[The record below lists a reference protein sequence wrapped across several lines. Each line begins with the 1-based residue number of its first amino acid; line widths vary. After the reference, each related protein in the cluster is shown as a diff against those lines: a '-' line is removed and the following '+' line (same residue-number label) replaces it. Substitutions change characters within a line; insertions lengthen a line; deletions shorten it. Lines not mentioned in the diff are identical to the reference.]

1 MKRNYNSTLIR
12 LIIKETKI
20 MKHSI
25 KSWIALILFFVSAT
39 AMAQETKS
47 GYFTEGYLYRYSM
60 NPALGNDK
68 NFVSI
73 PALGNINVGLR
84 SNIGVDNILYNVNGK
99 TTTFLNP
106 NVSAAEFLKNVHDKN
121 RIGTDVKV
129 NVLSAGFKGF
139 GGYNTISLN
148 VRANVGLTVPGS
160 LLRLAKEGPENKT
173 YDIKD
178 FNAHADAY
186 VELGFGHSRQLN
198 EQWKVGGTVKFLLG
212 GGNVDAEFNNASLTL
227 GEDQWMATTDAK
239 VQTSVKG
246 FTYKTT
252 EKMRGAEGQEVR
264 HTYVDDVDVDGGG
277 PNGFGLAV
285 DLGAEFKLNKD
296 WTFSAS
302 LLDLGFI
309 NWNNNMV
316 ASTNGVQTFTT
327 DRYIFNVD
335 DNATNSFENEMDR
348 LEEGIAS
355 LYELQDNGDQGSRT
369 RMLGATLN
377 LGAEYTFPL
386 YDKLKFGLLNTTRI
400 QGEYSWTEFR
410 LSANVSP
417 IKWFGAGI
425 NTAVGSY
432 GASFGWICS
441 IHPKG
446 YTLFLAMDHTLGS
459 LAKQGL
465 PLSGKGSVS
474 LGMNIAF

>member
-1 MKRNYNSTLIR
+1 M
-12 LIIKETKI
+12 
-20 MKHSI
+20 
-25 KSWIALILFFVSAT
+25 
-39 AMAQETKS
+39 
-47 GYFTEGYLYRYSM
+47 
-60 NPALGNDK
+60 
-68 NFVSI
+68 
-73 PALGNINVGLR
+73 
-84 SNIGVDNILYNVNGK
+84 
-99 TTTFLNP
+99 
-106 NVSAAEFLKNVHDKN
+106 
-121 RIGTDVKV
+121 
-129 NVLSAGFKGF
+129 
-139 GGYNTISLN
+139 
-148 VRANVGLTVPGS
+148 
-160 LLRLAKEGPENKT
+160 
-173 YDIKD
+173 
-178 FNAHADAY
+178 
-186 VELGFGHSRQLN
+186 
-198 EQWKVGGTVKFLLG
+198 GGTLKFLLG

-432 GASFGWICS
+432 GVTFGWICS